1 MSISI
6 SSKRSQRSR
15 QKEPARRGLTGA
27 GWMVGCA
34 LLTWA
39 GATALMLGL
48 HASFYATLAPEQQ
61 APVTVVAGVDFTCAD
76 LARTE
81 LSRRQ
86 AADAVHP
93 VFTRHMAQMNAN
105 QRDLDKLF
113 GRIAQLRQL
122 GAVTNDAATRALV
135 DMLDLLGLTLS
146 GPEALELVP
155 EKEPD
160 AALGS
165 LKQALKSIFEGGI
178 VSEREKA
185 SRFQGVAKTGKLTLQ
200 GEEDQP
206 TRPVELDALPT
217 PDEAQER
224 LLTHLLTT
232 AYYSETDRAPLR
244 TLLHAW
250 MVPNLVFEPGV
261 TEARRVEAAA
271 TVTPVPMTVSK
282 GTTLIEGGERATP
295 QAIEMLR
302 AHDKRLRETLSPYDY
317 LLKMIGSGG
326 LMALGLFVA
335 LAWMGRV
342 YPEGLRQ
349 RSLMILFMALSLL
362 SLAAVR
368 LFVHLA
374 IFLSVLSPALLDF
387 VIPLALAPLLASIL
401 VGGAYAFALGLWISL
416 AAAVLTNQSL
426 HVLFLGL
433 LVTSVSVLA
442 SRRVRKRSK
451 VFQAGLW
458 IGLAKVLY
466 VVFAA
471 VLVQQSWR
479 IVTSQLLAAV
489 LSGVGV
495 ALVALL
501 AIPLFEYLFGL
512 TTDIHLLELS
522 DPGHP
527 LLQRLAVEAPGTY
540 HHSLMLASLAQSA
553 ADRIG
558 ANSLLVR
565 VCAYFHDIGKLT
577 KPEYFTEN
585 TLHQRSPHDDL
596 APSMS
601 TLVIM
606 AHVKE
611 GVSFALRHRLPRPII
626 EAIQQHHGTG
636 VVEYFYHRAR
646 RQRDEAAGGP
656 DDASLKEHFRYPGPR
671 PRSREM
677 AVLMLADSVEA
688 ASRSMEKATPAKL
701 EALVDEIV
709 SARLRDDQLDQ
720 SALTFAELTE
730 IKRSFVFTLTNMLHG
745 RIPYPKDENRNR
757 SPTEKVQD
765 EPGAAEGLRAGDAR
779 PGAGDEPGPS
789 LDVRGDSARG

>member
-1 MSISI
+1 
-6 SSKRSQRSR
+6 
-15 QKEPARRGLTGA
+15 
-27 GWMVGCA
+27 
-34 LLTWA
+34 
-39 GATALMLGL
+39 
-48 HASFYATLAPEQQ
+48 
-61 APVTVVAGVDFTCAD
+61 
-76 LARTE
+76 
-81 LSRRQ
+81 
-86 AADAVHP
+86 
-93 VFTRHMAQMNAN
+93 
-105 QRDLDKLF
+105 
-113 GRIAQLRQL
+113 
-122 GAVTNDAATRALV
+122 
-135 DMLDLLGLTLS
+135 
-146 GPEALELVP
+146 
-155 EKEPD
+155 
-160 AALGS
+160 
-165 LKQALKSIFEGGI
+165 
-178 VSEREKA
+178 
-185 SRFQGVAKTGKLTLQ
+185 
-200 GEEDQP
+200 
-206 TRPVELDALPT
+206 
-217 PDEAQER
+217 
-224 LLTHLLTT
+224 
-232 AYYSETDRAPLR
+232 
-244 TLLHAW
+244 
-250 MVPNLVFEPGV
+250 
-261 TEARRVEAAA
+261 
-271 TVTPVPMTVSK
+271 
-282 GTTLIEGGERATP
+282 
-295 QAIEMLR
+295 
-302 AHDKRLRETLSPYDY
+302 
-317 LLKMIGSGG
+317 
-326 LMALGLFVA
+326 LGLFVA

-349 RSLMILFMALSLL
+349 RALMLLFMTLSLL

-416 AAAVLTNQSL
+416 AAAVMTNQSL

-433 LVTSVSVLA
+433 LVTAVSVLA

-466 VVFAA
+466 VIFAA

-501 AIPLFEYLFGL
+501 VIPLFEYLFGL

-585 TLHQRSPHDDL
+585 TQKQRSPHDDL

-646 RQRDEAAGGP
+646 RQRDEASGGP

-677 AVLMLADSVEA
+677 AILMLADSVEA
-688 ASRSMEKATPAKL
+688 ASRSMEKTSPAKL
-701 EALVDEIV
+701 EALVDEMV
-709 SARLRDDQLDQ
+709 SARLRDGQLDQ

-757 SPTEKVQD
+757 PSTEKVQD
-765 EPGAAEGLRAGDAR
+765 EPVAPEGPRAEDAR
-779 PGAGDEPGPS
+779 PGAGDEPGPAV
-789 LDVRGDSARG
+789 DRRDDPAGG